1 MESVKIKNCTIEKIH
16 EVEQKSETFSVQR
29 FSVKEDITEKYPQV
43 YEVQCTGKTLG
54 VLNGYK
60 VGDKVNIEA
69 NLNGREYQKKDGTS
83 GVFMTLGVWKIEK
96 VSEGQAPK
104 PQPQPSK
111 SFLEEPP
118 F

>member
-16 EVEQKSETFSVQR
+16 EVEKKSETFSVQR
-29 FSVKEDITEKYPQV
+29 FSVKENEGQYPQV

-96 VSEGQAPK
+96 VSEGQAPQ